1 MELILKLRTAAIK
14 ATTPSGRDM
23 FHMFASQLEQAV
35 TDFTLTPTE
44 NNLIA
49 LNGAWS
55 IAKRVAKTI
64 PPEGDPAPLSG
75 SPYAPYWGGCQVDMG
90 ERKAS

>member
-55 IAKRVAKTI
+55 IA
-64 PPEGDPAPLSG
+64 
-75 SPYAPYWGGCQVDMG
+75 
-90 ERKAS
+90 

>member
-64 PPEGDPAPLSG
+64 PPEGGPAPLSG
-75 SPYAPYWGGCQVDMG
+75 SPDAPAWDTGRVEL
-90 ERKAS
+90 ERKAA

>member
-1 MELILKLRTAAIK
+1 MELILKLRTAVIK

-75 SPYAPYWGGCQVDMG
+75 SPDAPTWDTGRVEL
-90 ERKAS
+90 ERKAA